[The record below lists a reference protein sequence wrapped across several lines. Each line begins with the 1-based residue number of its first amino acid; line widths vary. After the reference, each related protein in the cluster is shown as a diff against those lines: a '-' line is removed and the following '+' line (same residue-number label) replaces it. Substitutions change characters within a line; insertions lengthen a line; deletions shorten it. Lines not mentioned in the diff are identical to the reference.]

1 MDDDSPEPTPT
12 VHVPVLLDEVLD
24 WLEVKPGAVVVDGTL
39 GGGGH
44 LLRLA
49 EAADPGRV
57 VAMDRDAL
65 AVARVRSRW
74 DDPPVKMCQ
83 ANFTEIPEVLRQL
96 DWPPADAI
104 VLDLGLS
111 SDQLQDR
118 ERGFSFDSDG
128 PLDLRFD
135 ISEGSSAS
143 ELVNHLSEKNL
154 ADLIYQY
161 GEERYSRRVARRIVE
176 SRKSSPIE
184 TARQLAELVRR
195 CVPKSGKIDS
205 ATRTFQAL
213 RIAVNEEMNSLELA
227 LQRIPDVLVP
237 TGRVAVISFHSLE
250 DRQVKRAFRDDERY
264 NVLTKKPIRPN
275 QAELIRNPRSRSA
288 KLRVAERRDMA

>member
-1 MDDDSPEPTPT
+1 MNAERAEPSPTI
-12 VHVPVLLDEVLD
+12 HIPVLLDEVLEG
-24 WLEVKPGAVVVDGTL
+24 LQVKPGSVVVDGTL

-44 LLRLA
+44 LRRLA

-57 VAMDRDAL
+57 VAMDRDAV
-65 AVARVRSRW
+65 AVARVRARW
-74 DDPPVKMCQ
+74 DGPAVKMCQ

-96 DWPPADAI
+96 EWPAADAI
-104 VLDLGLS
+104 ILDLGLS

-118 ERGFSFDSDG
+118 ERGFSFDADG

-135 ISEGSSAS
+135 RSEGQPAW
-143 ELVNHLSEKNL
+143 ELLQHLGEKRL
-154 ADLIYQY
+154 ADTIYQY
-161 GEERYSRRVARRIVE
+161 GEERLSRRIARKIVE
-176 SRKSSPIE
+176 TRKSSPIQ
-184 TARQLAELVRR
+184 TARELADIVRR

-213 RIAVNEEMNSLELA
+213 RIAVNEELRSLELA
-227 LQRIPDVLVP
+227 LQRIPSVLAP
-237 TGRVAVISFHSLE
+237 NGRLAVISFHSLE
-250 DRQVKRAFRDDERY
+250 DRQVKQAFRDDERY